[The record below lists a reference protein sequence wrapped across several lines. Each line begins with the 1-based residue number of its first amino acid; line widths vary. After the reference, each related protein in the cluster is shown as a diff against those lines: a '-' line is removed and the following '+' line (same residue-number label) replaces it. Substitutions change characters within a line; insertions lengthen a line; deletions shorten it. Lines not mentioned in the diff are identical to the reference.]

1 MSTAGSGRS
10 GEAPAARDAGAGS
23 FAPPA
28 AEPVAPEATPPRR
41 RRTRIV
47 RWEGLLPIALLLVL
61 FAIGYLLFGEPVA
74 RQTLAQAATQ
84 ALGTQVDVRSL
95 DLRERE
101 ISVELRGL
109 AIADPADPMRNF
121 LEAGRVLVE
130 LEPEPLLEK
139 KIVVR
144 RLVLGDVRANT
155 RRTVRATPAAPNGYA
170 ARTLRSVR
178 AWAKQ
183 FDVPPL
189 SLTPIDT
196 IRSIVLDPHQLQ
208 TVQSALALAA
218 RADSSRRAVQEG
230 YESLRLRET
239 LDSTRAL
246 YERLS
251 GTDVRTLGL
260 AGARQAVSD
269 VRLAIARVDSAKRR
283 VETLARTTRGG
294 IERLQQDVRSLD
306 STRRADYAFARSL
319 LKLPTFEA
327 PELGEAMFGAV
338 SIGQFEQALYYAALA
353 RQYAPP
359 GLLPRE
365 QPGPKRLRKSGST
378 VRFVA
383 QRQWPRFHVQRADL
397 SLAVPD
403 GLLRGSYRVAATDIT
418 TEPAIV
424 GKPTAFAMRRDA
436 TGSDIEQ
443 LRVTALL
450 DQRGGVPRTTLGV
463 AAAGVRV
470 PGFPLPLLP
479 LRAEPGRGTSE
490 LRLSLDGDRVAGTW
504 KLTSGRVE
512 WPTDSARSRRLNYI
526 EALVAR
532 VVTGVSSLDL
542 DAEVSGTLADPRL
555 RVRSS
560 LDRQIADR
568 LREVIGDEVRRAEV
582 LVRAK
587 VDSIVEERT
596 TPVRARVE
604 ELRNETQQRIDDA
617 EARLEEERQR
627 LEARLK
633 TLTAGLVSLPNVPN
647 VPGLPQV
654 PRIPGV
660 SRPPRDSSAR
670 DTTMLPASSTSPAP
684 APVPTT
690 GSTPP
695 A

>member
-1 MSTAGSGRS
+1 MSIAGSGPD
-10 GEAPAARDAGAGS
+10 GEAPVAHDLTGEAFTPPAGS
-23 FAPPA
+23 
-28 AEPVAPEATPPRR
+28 APEHEAKPARR
-41 RRTRIV
+41 RRTRLV
-47 RWEGLLPIALLLVL
+47 RWEGLIPIALLLVL
-61 FAIGYLLFGEPVA
+61 AAFGYIVFGEPVA
-74 RQTLAQAATQ
+74 KQTLAQAATQ

-95 DLRERE
+95 DIRERE
-101 ISVELRGL
+101 ISIELRGL

-121 LEAGRVLVE
+121 LEAGRVIVE

-144 RLVLGDVRANT
+144 RLVLGDVRANAP
-155 RRTVRATPAAPNGYA
+155 RAVRARPAAPNGYA
-170 ARTLRSVR
+170 ARTLRAVR
-178 AWAKQ
+178 TWAKQ

-196 IRSIVLDPHQLQ
+196 IKSIVLDPRQLQ

-218 RADSSRRAVQEG
+218 RTDSSRRAVQEG

-251 GTDVRTLGL
+251 GTDVRTLGV

-283 VETLARTTRGG
+283 VESLARTTRGG
-294 IERLQQDVRSLD
+294 IDRLQQDVRGLD

-327 PELGEAMFGAV
+327 PELGQAMFGAV
-338 SIGQFEQALYYAALA
+338 SIAQFEQALYYASLA

-365 QPGPKRLRKSGST
+365 QPGPKRLRRSGST

-383 QRQWPRFHVQRADL
+383 RRQWPRFHVQRADL
-397 SLAVPD
+397 SLAIPD

-436 TGSDIEQ
+436 AGSDIEQ

-450 DQRGGVPRTTLGV
+450 DHRGGAPRTTLGV

-470 PGFPLPLLP
+470 PGFPLPVLP
-479 LRAEPGRGTSE
+479 LRAEPGRGTSD
-490 LRLSLDGDRVAGTW
+490 LRLSLDGSRVAGSW
-504 KLTSGRVE
+504 KLTSGRIA
-512 WPTDSARSRRLNYI
+512 WPTDSARARRLNYV

-542 DAEVSGTLADPRL
+542 DAEVSGTLTDPAL

-568 LREVIGDEVRRAEV
+568 LREVIGEEVRRAEV
-582 LVRAK
+582 MVRAK
-587 VDSIVEERT
+587 VDSIVEERSA
-596 TPVRARVE
+596 PVRARVE
-604 ELRNETQQRIDDA
+604 ELRTDAQQRIDDA

-627 LEARLK
+627 LEARLR
-633 TLTAGLVSLPNVPN
+633 TLTAGLVSLPNLPN

-660 SRPPRDSSAR
+660 SRTPRDSVTA
-670 DTTMLPASSTSPAP
+670 DTTKPAP
-684 APVPTT
+684 AAPPASEPAPTSGGT
-690 GSTPP
+690 TPP
-695 A
+695 